1 MMMNLEV
8 SGTAIEGEFLWPKRK
23 ATQEQFVYKKLSL
36 KPAVDRKKKKSKK
49 LHVRRDN
56 LDASEFGDD
65 QSTAVGRGN
74 TLTLT
79 LMEPKKQQA
88 LSQRCSSSLDL

>member
-1 MMMNLEV
+1 MMNLEV
-8 SGTAIEGEFLWPKRK
+8 SGTAIEAEFLEPKRK
-23 ATQEQFVYKKLSL
+23 TTQEQFVYKKLSL
-36 KPAVDRKKKKSKK
+36 KPAILRKKKKSKK
-49 LHVRRDN
+49 LRVRKDN

-65 QSTAVGRGN
+65 QSTAFGRGE

-79 LMEPKKQQA
+79 LMKPKKQQA

>member
-1 MMMNLEV
+1 MMTNLEV
-8 SGTAIEGEFLWPKRK
+8 SGTAEFLWPKRK
-23 ATQEQFVYKKLSL
+23 TTHEQFVYKKLSL
-36 KPAVDRKKKKSKK
+36 KPTINKKKKSKK

-65 QSTAVGRGN
+65 HSSAVGRGK

-79 LMEPKKQQA
+79 LIEPKKQQA